1 MKKKII
7 YLSAILVLVISL
19 ITLSC
24 IYKSK
29 DNKYNKE
36 YNTISKGMAIMI
48 KEEGATDYVQSNSKD
63 IPKGNYVLN
72 RDKSYCKNNGKIGNY
87 DSSLGKISFSFIGT
101 DSCYLYFDYKKE
113 TIKLGNAELVVNGGT
128 PDFSKVA
135 TTNEGLFKAD
145 DDYTAT
151 TGMKSYYFRG
161 AVDNNWVKFGKD
173 RTGKYIYWRIIRING
188 DGSIRMIYTGTTAP
202 TESTKVVMTGTGTQI
217 GTSEFNSS
225 ADKAEYVGYMYTS
238 GQQYGTSTDSTIKTT
253 IDNWYAGTTLKD
265 NPLVSKDQIFCNDR
279 SPSSTQT
286 AAWTSTGWYSYGA
299 YGRLVSN
306 KTPTLKCP
314 TASDKFTVNVSKGNG
329 SLTYP
334 VGLIT
339 ADEIAMAGG
348 VDGSSNSSY
357 YLYTNQNYWSGP
369 SYFNGSTTR
378 AFEFYVGFSGGINSY
393 IVYSN
398 YGARP
403 VISLSSEAKLTGDG
417 TWNNVFEVE
426 QKGYET
432 ILAHNTVNENTPD
445 FSKVTTASEKG
456 LYAADDDYTATT
468 GMKSYYFRGAVD
480 NNWVKFG
487 KDSTGKD
494 IYWRII
500 RINGDGSIRMIYTG
514 TTAPTSS
521 TATVMTGDGTQIST
535 SKLNGSYNNPIYVG
549 YMYTLD
555 EQHGNSTTS
564 TIKTTIDN
572 WYKMTTLKDNDLVA
586 DRLFCNDRS
595 ATKSTSS
602 TPGEIGGMSTRSDYY
617 YGTHIRLITNKTP
630 LLTCPTESDKFTV
643 NARNGNGALI
653 YPVGFITADE
663 VAMAGGVYG
672 QENKTF
678 YLYSNQNYWSMS
690 PRYYYGYD
698 AGANEFYINSA
709 GNLKDSRVD
718 NSYGVRPVVSL
729 SSKVKL
735 SGSGTYNDVYTVV
748 GDDSTE
754 DTSPGKSFDT
764 VFAANNTDIFN
775 ENGLRYEG
783 ADPNNYICL
792 DNKTSGACSSSSLLF
807 RIIGLFDEDTSNN
820 GTSSS
825 GTKKLLKVIDLNNY
839 GVTDGKNWNSV
850 KSNNWSTA
858 SLKTEL
864 NGTYLTTLL
873 GASNVNSK
881 LSSGIA
887 NSKWHLGGAREDN
900 YETLIAEGIYREERN
915 TSAIYSGN
923 PSSIYAKVG
932 LMYPSD
938 YGYATVGGT
947 TTNKSSCR
955 TKELYNWDDESYS
968 DCKNNDWLFTSQVV
982 SWGSNKNEWLLS
994 PYSSDSY
1001 FAAVLNYTGFA
1012 DPNGYSV
1019 SVGQY
1024 AVRPAFY
1031 LDSSILKIV
1040 GTGNGTKDNAYR
1052 VG

>member
-7 YLSAILVLVISL
+7 YLSFIIVLVISL

-48 KEEGATDYVQSNSKD
+48 KEEGATDYVKSNSKD

-173 RTGKYIYWRIIRING
+173 STGKDIYWRIIRING
-188 DGSIRMIYTGTTAP
+188 DGSIRMIYSGTTAP

-217 GTSEFNSS
+217 GTSKFNSS
-225 ADKAEYVGYMYTS
+225 TDKAEYVGYMYTS

-339 ADEIAMAGG
+339 ADEIAMAG

-369 SYFNGSTTR
+369 SYFNGSTTS

-432 ILAHNTVNENTPD
+432 ILANNTVNETTPD

-839 GVTDGKNWNSV
+839 GGTDGKNWNSV